1 MAGLEQDDSDREF
14 IESWPGAPR
23 DEESK
28 LRKFHEF
35 LAEREQLVLDLNN
48 KGDQYEDPVSD
59 NLYASAREPE
69 PEILKTEE
77 GMQTEQE
84 KNINSDIAMGCDR
97 MREQVRDSVT
107 EALRL
112 RREEMA

>member
-1 MAGLEQDDSDREF
+1 M
-14 IESWPGAPR
+14 
-23 DEESK
+23 
-28 LRKFHEF
+28 
-35 LAEREQLVLDLNN
+35 LDLNN
-48 KGDQYEDPVSD
+48 KGDQYEDPVTE
-59 NLYASAREPE
+59 NVYASPREPE
-69 PEILKTEE
+69 PEIIKTEE

-112 RREEMA
+112 KREEMAQQLPKKKKKAFRGGKRSYYKQPIDEEESVSQASDR